1 MKRYHFCALTL
12 ICTQLSFGYIS
23 TASAKAD
30 CELKQL
36 VTADEFKMLQ
46 EKWKVASPLPIAE
59 KDYSQLKSNEI
70 YFYDTKSLLFKKQA
84 ILRWRKKDG
93 DQGSFTIKDRFG
105 SVVQQSAEC
114 QNDYTSKNEPKKSCQ
129 FDNKSPGPLPQQIQF
144 SEDQK
149 LFLKANAL
157 EWKPSEIITLGPI
170 YSYKTE
176 VDPSVCEGLGAK
188 KPIEFESWLMKD
200 NKHSQMLFEISVKVK
215 ANGDPEKCGN
225 ANIAFRKCILKLG
238 VNVDSERGT
247 KTEAVYTFFGN

>member
-1 MKRYHFCALTL
+1 MNWYHFCKLTF
-12 ICTQLSFGYIS
+12 ICIQLCFGCVS
-23 TASAKAD
+23 TAWAKAD

-36 VTADEFKMLQ
+36 VTSDELKILQ
-46 EKWKVASPLPIAE
+46 EKWEVASPLPIAE
-59 KDYSQLKSNEI
+59 EDYSQLKSNEI
-70 YFYDTKSLLFKKQA
+70 YFYDTKPAKFKKQA

-114 QNDYTSKNEPKKSCQ
+114 QNDYTSKNKPKKSCQ

-149 LFLKANAL
+149 LFLKSNAL

-176 VDPSVCEGLGAK
+176 VDPSVCEGLVVK

-200 NKHSQMLFEISVKVK
+200 SKHSQMLFEISVKV
-215 ANGDPEKCGN
+215 NGNPEKCGN
-225 ANIAFRKCILKLG
+225 VNIAFRQCILKLG

-247 KTEAVYTFFGN
+247 KTEAVYTFFGD